1 MRQPLWLQSP
11 LTAASAIAAKSK
23 IHLYSTN
30 DLLAGLLLFT
40 TISRRTVARV
50 IPLNKARCFPI
61 LIFRVFLVVISL
73 QFAGSQGTTGFF
85 E

>member
-11 LTAASAIAAKSK
+11 LTAASAIAAKFK

-50 IPLNKARCFPI
+50 IPLNKARLKPEDACPECH
-61 LIFRVFLVVISL
+61 RRSE
-73 QFAGSQGTTGFF
+73 AGIVAVD
-85 E
+85 